1 MEEKYIS
8 WRTKGVLVPLWSLI
22 AKHDY
27 SLSVQ
32 QMSLGISCGR
42 EINLHIM
49 LVICIVQREKSIS
62 EM

>member
-1 MEEKYIS
+1 MFVDEKYTTP
-8 WRTKGVLVPLWSLI
+8 RTKPVLVPLWTPI

-27 SLSVQ
+27 RLSVE

-49 LVICIVQREKSIS
+49 LVN
-62 EM
+62 